1 MSTSASARPAASASV
16 SAASASATARRRA
29 TGRRA
34 VVLGTL
40 AALALGAT
48 ACSSSGA
55 DPLGGG
61 ASSAA
66 ATGGG
71 GATGGSG
78 STVVVGSAN
87 FPENVLLGS
96 IYSQALKAKGVKV
109 QEKFNIG
116 SREVLYGQIKDGS
129 LTVLPEYNGSLLAY
143 LGGKAA
149 APTKEEVNATLAKTL
164 PATLAILDSSPAEDK
179 DTLSVSQE
187 TADKYGLKSIADL
200 AEKAGELT
208 IGGPPEFK
216 SRQEQPFKDVYGLNF
231 KEWKPTGETTANAVK
246 DGSVQVGNVFSTDPR
261 ITQLKL
267 VPLADPKGVF
277 GAENVTPLVN
287 KAGVDATATA
297 ALNAVSA
304 KLDTAGLL
312 TLMKKVAVDKEDPSA
327 VAKDWLKSNGLA

>member
-1 MSTSASARPAASASV
+1 MSTSAFARPAGSGA
-16 SAASASATARRRA
+16 ARRGA
-29 TGRRA
+29 GRRA
-34 VVLGTL
+34 VALGTL

-61 ASSAA
+61 SSSAA
-66 ATGGG
+66 TTGAGGAGGG
-71 GATGGSG
+71 GGQG

-116 SREVLYGQIKDGS
+116 SREVLYGQVKDGS

-149 APTKEEVNATLAKTL
+149 APTKEEVNAALAKTL

-187 TADKYGLKSIADL
+187 TADKYNLKSIADL
-200 AEKAGELT
+200 AGKAGEFT

-216 SRQEQPFKDVYGLNF
+216 SRQEQPFKDVYGLTF
-231 KEWKPTGETTANAVK
+231 KEWKSTGETTANAVK
-246 DGSVQVGNVFSTDPR
+246 DGSVQVGNVFSTDPK

-267 VPLADPKGVF
+267 VPLADPKSVF

-327 VAKDWLKSNGLA
+327 VAKDWLKANGLV